1 MTPRRLLILGIAAVL
16 AIGGGLWLA
25 QRQSAT
31 PASAYG
37 LIYPEL
43 KKQLD
48 SVNAVRI
55 YKAGDARAVEIARKE
70 SSHQSTWGVTERAGY
85 PVDAAKLRKLLLAIA
100 DAKVFEQKTSDPAQY
115 KSLGVEDTTAADATS
130 VRIEL
135 AGTAQ
140 PVNLIVGKQGIG
152 AQSQYVRRAGETQSW
167 LVSTSID
174 SAATPDAWLA
184 KDIIDVSADRVQSAA
199 ITPAGAKTYT
209 ISKGSRADADFSVDG
224 VPKGKELSAPSA
236 ANSFATS
243 LVGTTL
249 ADVQPASA
257 MTRAPNVHATYKTFD
272 GLVAEIDGWAHDDQ
286 HYVAI
291 KTSFDAAQA
300 ERFKTPTADDKK
312 DPKAGES
319 AKPDAKAAQKANSAA
334 APEKPAAPDVAG
346 QAVTLNTQLSG
357 WVYEIPSYKYEAIF
371 RPLDELL
378 KHDTPKQ
385 NELFRK
391 K

>member
-1 MTPRRLLILGIAAVL
+1 MTPRRLLILGIVAVL

-37 LIYPEL
+37 LVYPEL

-55 YKAGDARAVEIARKE
+55 YKAGDVRAVEIARKDPAD
-70 SSHQSTWGVTERAGY
+70 QSTWGVSERAGY

-100 DAKVFEQKTSDPAQY
+100 DAKIFEQKTSDPAHY

-135 AGTAQ
+135 AGTAP

-152 AQSQYVRRAGETQSW
+152 AQSQYVRRAGEADSW

-174 SAATPDAWLA
+174 SAATPDAWLE
-184 KDIIDVSADRVQSAA
+184 KDVIDVGADRIQSAA

-209 ISKGSRADADFSVDG
+209 AAKKTRADADFGVDG

-236 ANSFATS
+236 ANSFATA

-249 ADVQPASA
+249 ADVQPAGA
-257 MTRAPNVHATYKTFD
+257 MTSAPNAHATYKTFD
-272 GLVAEIDGWAHDDQ
+272 GLVADIDGWAHDDK
-286 HYVAI
+286 HYIAI
-291 KTSFDAAQA
+291 RTSFDAAQA
-300 ERFKTPTADDKK
+300 ERFKAPTADEKQ
-312 DPKAGES
+312 DPKADS
-319 AKPDAKAAQKANSAA
+319 AKADSKAAEHA
-334 APEKPAAPDVAG
+334 APAQSAAPDVAG
-346 QAVTLNTQLSG
+346 QAATLNTKLSG

-378 KHDTPKQ
+378 KHDAAKQ
-385 NELFRK
+385 NELFK
-391 K
+391 KR